1 MNNGKYEFLI
11 VGSGAGGATLA
22 KELSKKNKRVLVIE
36 KGKYE
41 QKIGTFQDSLRFY
54 DGNKLTKV
62 PKKSKEGVILYR
74 TIMAG
79 GSTVVSYGNA
89 TRCLEEELADFGINL
104 DEEFAEAESEMNVLP
119 IDRKLLSE
127 GSEKIMWASKEL
139 GYQMELMPKF
149 INPDKCKTCGQCS
162 FGCAKDAKWTA
173 LNYLEEA
180 KQNGIDII
188 YNTSVEQVLTEN
200 GKVKGI

>member
-1 MNNGKYEFLI
+1 MNNEKYEFLI

-22 KELSKKNKRVLVIE
+22 KELSKKNKRVLVVE

-104 DEEFAEAESEMNVLP
+104 DEEFAEAENEMNVLL

-127 GSEKIMWASKEL
+127 GSEKIIYLFA
-139 GYQMELMPKF
+139 MPTFFPKPQECPRF
-149 INPDKCKTCGQCS
+149 
-162 FGCAKDAKWTA
+162 
-173 LNYLEEA
+173 
-180 KQNGIDII
+180 
-188 YNTSVEQVLTEN
+188 
-200 GKVKGI
+200 